1 MTTQEKIRYIEAT
14 LVEINKYLYQDE
26 KYWNSRSYNDG
37 EKVVYKVET
46 GDLEE
51 AVEMLEMNN
60 IAFEIPKVQHH
71 APAWTFIYIYTEAK

>member
-1 MTTQEKIRYIEAT
+1 
-14 LVEINKYLYQDE
+14 
-26 KYWNSRSYNDG
+26 
-37 EKVVYKVET
+37 VYKVET